1 MKRILSLI
9 LVLSSVFMLASC
21 NGEKEEDKDLIFW
34 AYEPQSMAHK
44 NQYQALI
51 NVFEAENDIK
61 VRVSWVV
68 KDSYNQR
75 LNNAILNNR
84 QPDIAYL
91 DQPIMASY
99 VKHGHVLDITEKFN
113 QSTIIQPSDFFAA
126 SLDTVTFDGKYY
138 GMPLTIGTSVFL
150 YNKTYITAPE
160 DIKCWADVL
169 AVANE
174 KTSGDLAAFEGV
186 GAGGYAGWY
195 FGGFLKAAGSNLM
208 NDDLTEV
215 NFANEHAVEAME
227 YLRALYALSPD
238 NIRNSQHPFGNG
250 KALFKLG
257 GGHDIDSLRTNFP
270 NLKFGAM
277 LMPPKEVGGTSYAS
291 VGGDNLIIF
300 KKSKKADIAFKFM
313 EFLNSE
319 SNALKIAEFTG
330 NFPANDTAI
339 KDHYQND
346 PERLV
351 LREQLKTAVPRPKI
365 EGWITVNDNN
375 LGAAIEEILT
385 TTVDIQT
392 RLNRAKREAEAY
404 LFKK

>member
-1 MKRILSLI
+1 
-9 LVLSSVFMLASC
+9 
-21 NGEKEEDKDLIFW
+21 
-34 AYEPQSMAHK
+34 
-44 NQYQALI
+44 
-51 NVFEAENDIK
+51 
-61 VRVSWVV
+61 
-68 KDSYNQR
+68 
-75 LNNAILNNR
+75 
-84 QPDIAYL
+84 
-91 DQPIMASY
+91 
-99 VKHGHVLDITEKFN
+99 
-113 QSTIIQPSDFFAA
+113 
-126 SLDTVTFDGKYY
+126 
-138 GMPLTIGTSVFL
+138 
-150 YNKTYITAPE
+150 
-160 DIKCWADVL
+160 
-169 AVANE
+169 
-174 KTSGDLAAFEGV
+174 
-186 GAGGYAGWY
+186 
-195 FGGFLKAAGSNLM
+195 M

-227 YLRALYALSPD
+227 YLRALYALSPN

-300 KKSKKADIAFKFM
+300 KKSKKADIAIKFM

-365 EGWITVNDNN
+365 ECWITVNDNN
-375 LGAAIEEILT
+375 LGAAI
-385 TTVDIQT
+385 
-392 RLNRAKREAEAY
+392 
-404 LFKK
+404 